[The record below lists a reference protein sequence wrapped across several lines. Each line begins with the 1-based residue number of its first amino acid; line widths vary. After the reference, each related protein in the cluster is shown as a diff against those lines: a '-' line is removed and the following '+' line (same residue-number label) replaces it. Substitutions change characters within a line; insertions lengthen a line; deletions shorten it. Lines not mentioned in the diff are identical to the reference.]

1 MTHPRSTATAPAHT
15 WSVEDL
21 VATAR
26 AQLTAAAD
34 PTKAIAMAAYMKTAM
49 PFYGVSQPSRTVI
62 LRQLKRDFPIVDANR
77 YREAILA
84 LWVQSQR
91 EEKYLAISVAMAWP
105 AFVTREA
112 IPVYE
117 RLIREGAWWD
127 FVDDVAIRLV
137 GKVWMEDRAWAS
149 PLMDAWIED
158 PDPWIRR
165 AAIIGQIKHKAATDE
180 ARLFDYC
187 RRRALETGFF
197 IRKAIGWALR
207 EYARTDPEAVRAFLA
222 ANRERLS
229 GLSYREAGRYL

>member
-1 MTHPRSTATAPAHT
+1 MTLPSSGATPPAPA
-15 WSVEDL
+15 WSVDAL
-21 VATAR
+21 VATVR

-34 PTKAIAMAAYMKTAM
+34 PAKASAMAAYMKTAM
-49 PFYGVSQPSRTVI
+49 PFYGVPNPGRTAI
-62 LRQLKRDFPIVDANR
+62 LRRLKQEFPITDAAR
-77 YREAILA
+77 YQEAVLA
-84 LWVQSQR
+84 LWAHPQR
-91 EEKYLAISVAMAWP
+91 EEKYLAIALAIAWP

-112 IPVYE
+112 MPLYE

-165 AAIIGQIKHKAATDE
+165 AAIIGQIKHKPATDE

-187 RRRALETGFF
+187 RRRAGESGFF

-207 EYARTDPEAVRAFLA
+207 EYARTAPQAVREFLA
-222 ANRERLS
+222 THRAALS
-229 GLSYREAGRYL
+229 GLSYREAGRHL